1 MKASAWRSLLLAA
14 GGFALIAG
22 AWAEAERCE
31 RHMQV
36 RGAADQSACLTELR
50 VSRMVDPA
58 WKATVGTLVGRG
70 GQYFVAASK
79 SASCSAVAYDKVS
92 HMPSVMADDLSK
104 SRALDNCRAQG
115 CECEIIL
122 GTGAV
127 FNPESPHLRT
137 VAGANRFGQISD
149 AQTGQAAISSSR
161 VNELGEE
168 FARQVFGRL
177 MAQISGGA
185 AGAPPAGQPPATDDT
200 AARPQPVSLPPA
212 PPAPATGMPG
222 AQRQSTESVA
232 QREPAAISPGRRVA
246 LVIGN
251 SAYAGAPL
259 ANPSNDARDMAAALG
274 RAGFTTILALDA
286 TLPQM
291 REATR
296 RFSQA
301 ADRSDAALIY
311 FAGHG
316 IEAKGRNYLIPVGA
330 DVKFEY
336 ELADQAFD
344 TGVWLDMLD
353 SVRGDN
359 PNRVNVL
366 ILDACRNNEFARGWR
381 SSGKGLGRLDAPS
394 GTFIAFS
401 TAPGRVAEDGV
412 GQRNSPF
419 TRHLLSEMQAV
430 DQPIE
435 LVFKEV
441 RRKVMSETRGQQ
453 VPWDNSSL
461 VGHFS
466 FVPRTAK

>member
-1 MKASAWRSLLLAA
+1 
-14 GGFALIAG
+14 
-22 AWAEAERCE
+22 
-31 RHMQV
+31 
-36 RGAADQSACLTELR
+36 
-50 VSRMVDPA
+50 VDPA
-58 WKATVGTLVGRG
+58 WKASVGTLVGRG
-70 GQYFVAASK
+70 GQYFIAASK
-79 SASCSAVAYDKVS
+79 PGACNAVAYDKVS

-104 SRALDNCRAQG
+104 ARALDNCRAQG

-122 GTGAV
+122 GTGMV
-127 FNPESPHLRT
+127 LSPESPHLRT
-137 VAGANRFGQISD
+137 LAGENRFGQPAD
-149 AQTGQAAISSSR
+149 AQLGSAAISSAR
-161 VNELGEE
+161 ANELGEE

-177 MAQISGGA
+177 MAQIASGTA
-185 AGAPPAGQPPATDDT
+185 ASPPAANPPPSAESG
-200 AARPQPVSLPPA
+200 ARPQPVNLPSTTPVTA
-212 PPAPATGMPG
+212 PSVPSAERRPEESTKERMATVI
-222 AQRQSTESVA
+222 A
-232 QREPAAISPGRRVA
+232 PGRRVA

-259 ANPSNDARDMAAALG
+259 SNPANDASDMASALKG
-274 RAGFTTILALDA
+274 AGFTTILALDA
-286 TLPQM
+286 NLQQM

-301 ADRSDAALIY
+301 AAASDAALIY

-344 TGVWLDMLD
+344 SGVWLEMLD

-381 SSGKGLGRLDAPS
+381 SAGKGLGRLDAPS

-412 GQRNSPF
+412 GHRNSPF
-419 TRHLLSEMQAV
+419 TRHLLREMQAI

-441 RRKVMSETRGQQ
+441 RRKVVSETRGQQ

-461 VGHFS
+461 IGHFS
-466 FVPRTAK
+466 FAPGRPK